1 MLWSRV
7 VETLMC
13 SSSWCWGVG
22 QCVVEMQFDLCSFW
36 SCHSGHQCTLASVE
50 QSVTYKSD
58 WDLSVLFA
66 FLQTA
71 FNCNICSL
79 RILTVFSAVSTSGYS
94 LCKRCRK
101 LVAYMLKLL
110 NMGLNPINPK
120 TVQCLPYWLKSWQSC
135 IVVVLFCCCLYSRSR
150 GFMSCKHTAH
160 LAKCSTGSG

>member
-22 QCVVEMQFDLCSFW
+22 QCVVEMQFGLCSFW
-36 SCHSGHQCTLASVE
+36 SCHSGHQCTLASIE

-120 TVQCLPYWLKSWQSC
+120 TVQSLPYWLKSWQSC

-150 GFMSCKHTAH
+150 GFMSCKHTAR
-160 LAKCSTGSG
+160 LGQV